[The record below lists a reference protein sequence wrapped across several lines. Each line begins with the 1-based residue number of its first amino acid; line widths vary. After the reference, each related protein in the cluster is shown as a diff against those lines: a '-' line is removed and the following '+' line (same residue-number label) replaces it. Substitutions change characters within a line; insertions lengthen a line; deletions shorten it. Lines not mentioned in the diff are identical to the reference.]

1 MHFFNSGLIQQ
12 HPSLDDLYQKL
23 TNKPRFE
30 ANFRQVGARQ
40 FGVFHY
46 AGLVEYDTEG
56 FVEKNRDELP
66 REASELLLSSS
77 SSFVKELASIISQI
91 SDPEPTKSA
100 RGGKKKAITVGGHF
114 AKQLQELRAKIDM
127 TSPHYVRCLK
137 PNGLLIPD
145 NFDPLMIVEQLRCA
159 GVVEA
164 VRVSRVGYP
173 QRYNHSQFVSR
184 YRTLGLREMK
194 KAAKSSRKVKPVVA
208 LVDAIAKKM
217 TAIIDKS
224 SADKAGSSDKIDLLA
239 IGIQVGKTKVFLRSR
254 AFDVLEKMRKDY
266 MATAA
271 VKVQAAARG
280 YIHKRNYDEYR
291 ESSLQLQCWVRVL
304 LAERE
309 VRGRRENYNATKIQS
324 AQRCRSARRTYLHVL
339 VVTRWCQRMQRGAM
353 GRARYAKLDKARKA
367 AIIIQCLVR
376 IGRSKSELDR
386 LKHQAKDLQNIAQ
399 ERDKFRERME
409 EMRLDMER
417 VKKAAREEAEEAAR
431 IKAEASAHVESDA
444 ADAKRQLASLAAE
457 LKSTR
462 EQLIQ
467 VQTQCEEAIELA
479 ESRKDELDEA
489 EESIS
494 RLESELTDARSS
506 ANTSAEIGEA
516 SVEASVVDELQAQ
529 LDESISSCRKQEK
542 EIKKLRKELSTAA
555 AATPTPQAADPS
567 PTSGQS
573 TAELE
578 ALRAEVASLRNELA
592 STQDQLASA
601 RQSANGGGSYQAALE
616 MEVQSLKSQ
625 LESAKKHLSS
635 SSSEYTSLASEV
647 EVNELREEN
656 KRLRSE
662 LSAGQ
667 TNSVSGS
674 SILSDSSK
682 SEKKLKKE
690 IAKLKEANKKILE
703 TAEEQFESL
712 SDLERQNVDLRREVQ
727 ELKGSNGG
735 GTGSLADDVD
745 EDLRTNFAKLEQRL
759 RAEQQRAEDSVA
771 REAQLRTQIAE
782 LRLRPQRNDDTN
794 IMHQSI
800 SEDQPTDDVATLQ
813 YEVERLRN
821 ELVVARE
828 ETRSSE
834 DTFSA
839 DDMIKKYDD
848 LRRLAEAGM
857 QKDLEIEKLKL
868 TVKTQNAQLHS
879 MRDEVTEEDLTFG
892 MREYRDGDSNVAT
905 AENEGLRSLN
915 NELSRQLELYKKES
929 DEVKVQLKDER
940 ARSELEMKAFSVAL
954 KGVDDLRLAAEQM
967 SRELHFIKRNGYVP
981 PGGMTGEDT
990 SGHVK
995 NAMGAI
1001 ESMARANQTIDQPS
1015 LSNEEESSMTNGGF
1029 SLWGVMNQIMTP
1041 GQVQTM
1047 NSVSQSTAQG
1057 LFSEVDPVAKKKK
1070 KSKKKRRS
1078 DSGGSVIS
1086 SFF

>member
-1 MHFFNSGLIQQ
+1 M
-12 HPSLDDLYQKL
+12 
-23 TNKPRFE
+23 
-30 ANFRQVGARQ
+30 GARQ

-77 SSFVKELASIISQI
+77 SSFVKELASIISKI
-91 SDPEPTKSA
+91 SEPEPSKSA

-114 AKQLQELRAKIDM
+114 AKQLQELRAKIDL

-194 KAAKSSRKVKPVVA
+194 KAAKSSRKIKPVVA

-217 TAIIDKS
+217 SVLGKS
-224 SADKAGSSDKIDLLA
+224 SEDNAGSSDKIDLLA

-280 YIHKRNYDEYR
+280 YIHKRNYDEFR

-309 VRGRRENYNATKIQS
+309 VRSRRENYNAIRIQS
-324 AQRCRSARRTYLHVL
+324 AQRCRSARRAYLHVL
-339 VVTRWCQRMQRGAM
+339 VVTRWCQRLQRGAL

-376 IGRSKSELDR
+376 VGRSKSELDK
-386 LKHQAKDLQNIAQ
+386 LKHQAKDLQNVAQ

-409 EMRLDMER
+409 EMRVEMER
-417 VKKAAREEAEEAAR
+417 VKKAAHQEAEEAAR
-431 IKAEASAHVESDA
+431 TKAEASSHVESEA
-444 ADAKRQLASLAAE
+444 ADAKRQIASLAEE

-462 EQLIQ
+462 KQLIQ

-494 RLESELTDARSS
+494 RLENELIEARSS

-516 SVEASVVDELQAQ
+516 SVEASTMNELQAK
-529 LDESISSCRKQEK
+529 LDESISSCQRQEK

-555 AATPTPQAADPS
+555 ASPTPQDADS
-567 PTSGQS
+567 STSGQS
-573 TAELE
+573 TAELDS
-578 ALRAEVASLRNELA
+578 LRAEVASLRNELA

-601 RQSANGGGSYQAALE
+601 QKSTNGVGSHQAALE

-635 SSSEYTSLASEV
+635 SSPEYTSLASEV
-647 EVNELREEN
+647 EANELRDEN
-656 KRLRSE
+656 KRRSSE
-662 LSAGQ
+662 SEAGQ
-667 TNSVSGS
+667 TTPN
-674 SILSDSSK
+674 SSK
-682 SEKKLKKE
+682 SEKKMKKE

-703 TAEEQFESL
+703 TAEAQFASL
-712 SDLERQNVDLRREVQ
+712 SDLERQNVELRREVQ
-727 ELKGSNGG
+727 ELKRSSSC
-735 GTGSLADDVD
+735 GTADDVD
-745 EDLRTNFAKLEQRL
+745 EDLRANLAKLEQRL
-759 RAEQQRAEDSVA
+759 KAEQQRAEDSVA
-771 REAQLRTQIAE
+771 REAQLRTEIAE
-782 LRLRPQRNDDTN
+782 LRLRPKRNDDTN

-813 YEVERLRN
+813 YEIERLRN
-821 ELVVARE
+821 ELLVARE

-868 TVKTQNAQLHS
+868 TVKTQDAQLHS
-879 MRDEVTEEDLTFG
+879 LRDEVTEEDLTFG
-892 MREYRDGDSNVAT
+892 VREYRDGDTDVAT

-915 NELSRQLELYKKES
+915 TELSRQLELYKKES

-954 KGVDDLRLAAEQM
+954 QGVDDLRLAAEQM

-981 PGGMTGEDT
+981 PGGLTGEET
-990 SGHVK
+990 SGSVK

-1015 LSNEEESSMTNGGF
+1015 LSNEESSLTNGGF

-1047 NSVSQSTAQG
+1047 NTVSKSTAQG
-1057 LFSEVDPVAKKKK
+1057 LFNEVDTGAKKKK
-1070 KSKKKRRS
+1070 RSKKKRRS

>member
-1 MHFFNSGLIQQ
+1 M
-12 HPSLDDLYQKL
+12 
-23 TNKPRFE
+23 
-30 ANFRQVGARQ
+30 
-40 FGVFHY
+40 
-46 AGLVEYDTEG
+46 
-56 FVEKNRDELP
+56 EKNRDELP

-77 SSFVKELASIISQI
+77 SSFVKELASIISKI
-91 SDPEPTKSA
+91 SEPEPTKSA

-114 AKQLQELRAKIDM
+114 AKQLQELRAKIDL
-127 TSPHYVRCLK
+127 TSPHYVRCIK

-164 VRVSRVGYP
+164 IRVSRVGYP

-194 KAAKSSRKVKPVVA
+194 KAAKSSRKIKPVVA

-217 TAIIDKS
+217 SSIIDKS
-224 SADKAGSSDKIDLLA
+224 SEDNAVSSDKIDLLA

-254 AFDVLEKMRKDY
+254 AFDVLEKMRKDH

-271 VKVQAAARG
+271 IKVQAVARG
-280 YIHKRNYDEYR
+280 YIHKRNYDEFR

-309 VRGRRENYNATKIQS
+309 VRSRRENYNATRIQS
-324 AQRCRSARRTYLHVL
+324 VQRCRSARRAYLHVL
-339 VVTRWCQRMQRGAM
+339 VVTKWCQRLQRGAL
-353 GRARYAKLDKARKA
+353 GRARYAKLDKERKA
-367 AIIIQCLVR
+367 AIVVQCLVR
-376 IGRSKSELDR
+376 VRRSKSELDK
-386 LKHQAKDLQNIAQ
+386 LKHQAKDLQNVAQ

-409 EMRLDMER
+409 EMRVEMER
-417 VKKAAREEAEEAAR
+417 VKKAAHQEAEEAAR
-431 IKAEASAHVESDA
+431 MKAEASLHGESEA
-444 ADAKRQLASLAAE
+444 ADAKRQIESLAEE

-467 VQTQCEEAIELA
+467 VQMQCEEAIELA

-494 RLESELTDARSS
+494 RLENELSTARSNS
-506 ANTSAEIGEA
+506 HPSAEIGEA
-516 SVEASVVDELQAQ
+516 SVDASTINELQTK
-529 LDESISSCRKQEK
+529 LEESISSCRKQEE
-542 EIKKLRKELSTAA
+542 EIEKLRTELSTV
-555 AATPTPQAADPS
+555 ATLPAPQDADS
-567 PTSGQS
+567 STSGQS
-573 TAELE
+573 TAEFNSLQ
-578 ALRAEVASLRNELA
+578 AEVASLRNELA

-601 RQSANGGGSYQAALE
+601 QNSTNGGGTHRAALE
-616 MEVQSLKSQ
+616 MEVKSLKSQ
-625 LESAKKHLSS
+625 LESAKKHPSS
-635 SSSEYTSLASEV
+635 SSSGYTSLASEV
-647 EVNELREEN
+647 EINELREEN
-656 KRLRSE
+656 RRLSSE
-662 LSAGQ
+662 LEAGR
-667 TNSVSGS
+667 TNSGSGS
-674 SILSDSSK
+674 PISANSSK
-682 SEKKLKKE
+682 SEKKMKKE

-703 TAEEQFESL
+703 TAEEQFASL
-712 SDLERQNVDLRREVQ
+712 SDLERENVELRREVQ
-727 ELKGSNGG
+727 ELKRSNS

-745 EDLRTNFAKLEQRL
+745 EDLRTNLAKLEQRL
-759 RAEQQRAEDSVA
+759 KAEQQRAEDSVA
-771 REAQLRTQIAE
+771 REAKLRTEIAE
-782 LRLRPQRNDDTN
+782 LRLRPKRNDDAN

-800 SEDQPTDDVATLQ
+800 SEDQPTDDIATLQ
-813 YEVERLRN
+813 YEIERLRN
-821 ELVVARE
+821 ELLVARE

-868 TVKTQNAQLHS
+868 TVKTQDAQLHS
-879 MRDEVTEEDLTFG
+879 LRDEVTEEDLTFG
-892 MREYRDGDSNVAT
+892 VRAYRDSGTDVAT

-940 ARSELEMKAFSVAL
+940 ARSELEMKAFAVAL
-954 KGVDDLRLAAEQM
+954 QGVDDLRLAAEQM

-981 PGGMTGEDT
+981 PGGLTGEET
-990 SGHVK
+990 SGSVK

-1001 ESMARANQTIDQPS
+1001 ESMARANQTIDHPS
-1015 LSNEEESSMTNGGF
+1015 LSNEESSLTNGGF
-1029 SLWGVMNQIMTP
+1029 SLWSVMNQIMTP

-1047 NSVSQSTAQG
+1047 NSVSKSTAQG
-1057 LFSEVDPVAKKKK
+1057 LFNEVDAAPKKKK
-1070 KSKKKRRS
+1070 RSKKKRRS